1 MAGNDSSYPG
11 DIAIGTAIAETRKI
25 KCGMYALIEDPAGP
39 IRRQVIR
46 SVEDLV
52 ARMPGPR
59 RGQGSRPHPGRARR
73 PGDPHHLRRRRPPGR
88 GARLDPGRG
97 PSRVLLRGAHAV
109 TARQRIGACLSM
121 SGRFAP
127 FGRQAALGLETW
139 RSLTG
144 DVELVLD
151 DDRSDK
157 D

>member
-59 RGQGSRPHPGRARR
+59 RGQGSRPTQGVPVVRVIRTIYDAGDR
-73 PGDPHHLRRRRPPGR
+73 PVEVQGSIL
-88 GARLDPGRG
+88 
-97 PSRVLLRGAHAV
+97 
-109 TARQRIGACLSM
+109 
-121 SGRFAP
+121 AP
-127 FGRQAALGLETW
+127 
-139 RSLTG
+139 
-144 DVELVLD
+144 
-151 DDRSDK
+151 DRHEFCY
-157 D
+157 